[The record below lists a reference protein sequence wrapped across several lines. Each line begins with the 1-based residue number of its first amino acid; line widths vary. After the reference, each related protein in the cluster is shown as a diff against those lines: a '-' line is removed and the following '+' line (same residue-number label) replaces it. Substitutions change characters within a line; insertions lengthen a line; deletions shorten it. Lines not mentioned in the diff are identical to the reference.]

1 MVYYYIDRMYYVC
14 TTQCALDGHYSILI
28 IQVKRYID
36 EEFSTS
42 KCKKYRQRQTGNL
55 GKVFLSS
62 SLCVVSM
69 SRLPELK
76 GAGVLISTYQEAGPF
91 SSLRR
96 GVALS
101 FPRPSVVLHK
111 PEGFTVE
118 QEGLPNLSGRLPGQ
132 GRQVTS

>member
-1 MVYYYIDRMYYVC
+1 MYYYIDRVYYVC
-14 TTQCALDGHYSILI
+14 TTQCTLDGHYSILI
-28 IQVKRYID
+28 TQVKQYID

-42 KCKKYRQRQTGNL
+42 KCKKYRQRQTSNL

-76 GAGVLISTYQEAGPF
+76 GAGVLISTYQEAGPL
-91 SSLRR
+91 SLRR
-96 GVALS
+96 GMALS
-101 FPRPSVVLHK
+101 FPLPSVVLHK

-118 QEGLPNLSGRLPGQ
+118 QEGLPNLSGRFLGQ